1 MTDERTHQQTI
12 EDHLAARAEVI
23 RQYGDLW
30 RQAIAKSGVTDEKTV
45 AELLQVCAACYLD
58 ALHQGAIKGIE
69 MFIEEQRIRDRA
81 AFTLAQDPALSK
93 EEACEQAR
101 EAIQI
106 ENERRQRA
114 E

>member
-30 RQAIAKSGVTDEKTV
+30 RRAIERSGVTDEKAV

-58 ALHQGAIKGIE
+58 GVHQGSRLTIE
-69 MFIEEQRIRDRA
+69 QIA
-81 AFTLAQDPALSK
+81 AVK
-93 EEACEQAR
+93 
-101 EAIQI
+101 
-106 ENERRQRA
+106 
-114 E
+114 

>member
-1 MTDERTHQQTI
+1 MSDERTPQQTLDEQI
-12 EDHLAARAEVI
+12 AARNGVI
-23 RQYGDLW
+23 SEYGQLW

-45 AELLQVCAACYLD
+45 TELLQVCAACHLD

-81 AFTLAQDPALSK
+81 AFTHAQDPSLSN
-93 EEACEQAR
+93 EEAYEQAR
-101 EAIQI
+101 EMIQI
-106 ENERRQRA
+106 ENERRQNA

>member
-1 MTDERTHQQTI
+1 MSDERTPQQTLDEQI
-12 EDHLAARAEVI
+12 AARNGVI
-23 RQYGDLW
+23 SEYGQLW
-30 RQAIAKSGVTDEKTV
+30 RQAIAKSGVTDEKTI

-81 AFTLAQDPALSK
+81 TFTLAQDPALSK
-93 EEACEQAR
+93 EEAYEQAR

>member
-30 RQAIAKSGVTDEKTV
+30 RQAIAKSGVNDEKAV

-58 ALHQGAIKGIE
+58 GVHQGSRLTIE
-69 MFIEEQRIRDRA
+69 
-81 AFTLAQDPALSK
+81 
-93 EEACEQAR
+93 
-101 EAIQI
+101 QI
-106 ENERRQRA
+106 ASNK
-114 E
+114 

>member
-30 RQAIAKSGVTDEKTV
+30 RQAIAKSGVTDEKTI

-58 ALHQGAIKGIE
+58 GVHQGSRLTIE
-69 MFIEEQRIRDRA
+69 QIA
-81 AFTLAQDPALSK
+81 AAK
-93 EEACEQAR
+93 
-101 EAIQI
+101 
-106 ENERRQRA
+106 
-114 E
+114 

>member
-1 MTDERTHQQTI
+1 MTAKDTESKHK
-12 EDHLAARAEVI
+12 EDHLAARNGVI
-23 RQYGDLW
+23 SEYGDLW

-81 AFTLAQDPALSK
+81 AFTHAQDPSLSN
-93 EEACEQAR
+93 EEAYEQAR
-101 EAIQI
+101 EMIQI
-106 ENERRQRA
+106 ENERRQNA

>member
-45 AELLQVCAACYLD
+45 ADVLQVCAACYLD
-58 ALHQGAIKGIE
+58 GVHQGSRLTIE
-69 MFIEEQRIRDRA
+69 QIA
-81 AFTLAQDPALSK
+81 AAK
-93 EEACEQAR
+93 
-101 EAIQI
+101 
-106 ENERRQRA
+106 
-114 E
+114 